1 MENCVLNRILSHS
14 LCTGKTAAVGHFIVS
29 VADVALSES
38 LGVSGECRENGFL
51 RSPGDHEE

>member
-1 MENCVLNRILSHS
+1 MLNSILSHS

-29 VADVALSES
+29 VAGVASSES

-51 RSPGDHEE
+51 RSPGDCEE